1 MHPDDLDMWGL
12 PDLDDDV
19 SITQF
24 GPSTRR
30 ALDSI
35 LVPVAGGPNSA
46 VAVGVAADLAR
57 YWNAPLDLLT
67 VVGPSSDD
75 AARTAAA
82 ERLRE
87 HADGVDGVPVAVDVC
102 TREDV
107 VAALTERAQAAD
119 LVVIGGSERSLF
131 RRLFSG
137 TIPDR
142 LARRSATPIFVVERD
157 APGQ

>member
-12 PDLDDDV
+12 PDLDADV

-24 GPSTRR
+24 GPRTRR
-30 ALDSI
+30 VLDSI

-46 VAVGVAADLAR
+46 AAVDIAADLAR
-57 YWNAPLDLLT
+57 YWNAPLHLLT
-67 VVGPSSDD
+67 VVAPSSDD
-75 AARTAAA
+75 AARAAAA

-87 HADGVDGVPVAVDVC
+87 HADGVDAVSVDVDVLG
-102 TREDV
+102 RDDV
-107 VAALTERAQAAD
+107 VSALTERARAAD

-157 APGQ
+157 APGR